1 MAYKPSKIQQNIPS
15 WMMPQGVRERYAN
28 SPRRTPAGSASFNS
42 ILENSGQKGGKG
54 AVKGHQGKSS
64 RQGTDYN
71 PRSTGLRKISMQQ
84 AQRLAEYAPQINAC
98 ARKYR
103 LPVSLICGVILQ
115 ESGGNPR
122 AVSHCGAQGLMQLM
136 PGTARRFG
144 VTNSMDP
151 RQNIEGG
158 TRYLAFLKDRFHGN
172 IPLMLAAYNSGEG
185 NVAKYGNKIP
195 PFAETQNYVPSV
207 LGFARTIHDLLSGG
221 VRIDKPEA
229 IANQSNLPRFMKLA

>member
-1 MAYKPSKIQQNIPS
+1 MAYKPAKIQQNIPS
-15 WMMPQGVRERYAN
+15 WMMPQEVRGRYAN
-28 SPRRTPAGSASFNS
+28 APRRAAFGS
-42 ILENSGQKGGKG
+42 ILENSEKRGGKG
-54 AVKGHQGKSS
+54 AVAE
-64 RQGTDYN
+64 RQGPRRQGSDYN
-71 PRSTGLRKISMQQ
+71 PRSASLRKISMEQ
-84 AQRLAEYAPQINAC
+84 AQRLAQYAPVINHC
-98 ARKYR
+98 AQKYR
-103 LPVSLICGVILQ
+103 IPVSLICGVILQ

-172 IPLMLAAYNSGEG
+172 VPLMVAAYNAGEG
-185 NVAKYGNKIP
+185 NVAKYGNRIP

-207 LGFARTIHDLLSGG
+207 LGFARTVHDLLAGG
-221 VRIDKPEA
+221 VRIDKPDA
-229 IANQSNLPRFMKLA
+229 IANQSTLPRFMKLA

>member
-1 MAYKPSKIQQNIPS
+1 MAYKPTKIQQNIPS

-28 SPRRTPAGSASFNS
+28 APRRAPARGASFNA
-42 ILENSGQKGGKG
+42 ILENS
-54 AVKGHQGKSS
+54 VKGQQGRGG

-71 PRSTGLRKISMQQ
+71 PRASGLRKISIEQ
-84 AQRLAEYAPQINAC
+84 AQRLAQYAPHINAC
-98 ARKYR
+98 ARKYHV
-103 LPVSLICGVILQ
+103 PVSLICGVILQ
-115 ESGGNPR
+115 ESGGNSR

-158 TRYLAFLKDRFHGN
+158 TRYLSFLKERFKGN

-207 LGFARTIHDLLSGG
+207 LGFARTIHDLLAGG
-221 VRIDKPEA
+221 VRIEKPEA
-229 IANQSNLPRFMKLA
+229 IATQSPLPRFMKLA